1 MSRATLT
8 LIILNYNSQFWLK
21 KTLTSLKINYLDKSK
36 TKVKTIVVD
45 NNSQDDS
52 VKMVKKEFPW
62 IELIELD
69 NNSGYAAGNNV
80 ALKAVDSEYV
90 MLLNN
95 DVEFTA
101 GSNLDLLIEFLKQH
115 QQFAV
120 ASPKVFLSNGKLD
133 WACHRGEPTP
143 WASFTYFLG
152 LAELFPQSK
161 LFARYHQT
169 YQNMNN
175 SHTIDACTGAAMMIR
190 TKYMNEVGLLD
201 ELFFMYA
208 EDLDWCKRFRDA
220 GYKISFVPLTSIIH
234 HKYKSGIKTQTE
246 ITALQAKKS
255 FYNTMLQYYDKHY
268 QSKYPKIIRWLLKT
282 FLFIKKG
289 GM

>member
-36 TKVKTIVVD
+36 TKVKIIVVD

-169 YQNMNN
+169 YQNMNDP
-175 SHTIDACTGAAMMIR
+175 HTIDACTGAAMMIR

-220 GYKISFVPLTSIIH
+220 GYKISFVPLASIIH

>member
-1 MSRATLT
+1 MNFQTMNPLVSV
-8 LIILNYNSQFWLK
+8 IIPTKNSEKFFEKCLD
-21 KTLTSLKINYLDKSK
+21 SINNQTYQNIEI
-36 TKVKTIVVD
+36 IVVD

-220 GYKISFVPLTSIIH
+220 GYKISFIPLVSIIH

-268 QSKYPKIIRWLLKT
+268 RSKYPKIIRWLLKT

>member
-1 MSRATLT
+1 
-8 LIILNYNSQFWLK
+8 
-21 KTLTSLKINYLDKSK
+21 
-36 TKVKTIVVD
+36 
-45 NNSQDDS
+45 
-52 VKMVKKEFPW
+52 
-62 IELIELD
+62 
-69 NNSGYAAGNNV
+69 
-80 ALKAVDSEYV
+80 

-169 YQNMNN
+169 YQNMNDP
-175 SHTIDACTGAAMMIR
+175 HTIDACTGAAMMIR

-220 GYKISFVPLTSIIH
+220 GYKISFVPLASIIH

>member
-101 GSNLDLLIEFLKQH
+101 GSNLDLLIEFLKQN

-169 YQNMNN
+169 YQNMNDP
-175 SHTIDACTGAAMMIR
+175 HTIDACTGAAMMIR

-220 GYKISFVPLTSIIH
+220 GYKISFVPLASIIH

>member
-21 KTLTSLKINYLDKSK
+21 KTLTSLKTNYLDKSK
-36 TKVKTIVVD
+36 TEVKTIVVD

-52 VKMVKKEFPW
+52 VQMVKKEFPW

-169 YQNMNN
+169 YQNMNDP
-175 SHTIDACTGAAMMIR
+175 HTIDACTGAAMMIR

-201 ELFFMYA
+201 EQFFMYA

-220 GYKISFVPLTSIIH
+220 GYKISFIPLVSIIH

-268 QSKYPKIIRWLLKT
+268 RSKYPKIIRWLLKT

>member
-36 TKVKTIVVD
+36 TKVKIIVVD

-169 YQNMNN
+169 YQNMND

>member
-36 TKVKTIVVD
+36 TKVKIIVVD

-120 ASPKVFLSNGKLD
+120 ASPKVFLSNEKLD

-169 YQNMNN
+169 YQNMNDP
-175 SHTIDACTGAAMMIR
+175 HTIDACTGAAMMIR

-220 GYKISFVPLTSIIH
+220 GYKISFVPLASIIH

>member
-101 GSNLDLLIEFLKQH
+101 GSNLDLLIEFLKQN

-161 LFARYHQT
+161 LFAQYHQT
-169 YQNMNN
+169 YQNMNDT
-175 SHTIDACTGAAMMIR
+175 HIIDACTGAAMMIR

-201 ELFFMYA
+201 EQFFMYA

-220 GYKISFVPLTSIIH
+220 GYKISFIPLVSIIH